1 MTTIKQLET
10 LKRQYKAANRL
21 YKLQQNVMMSD
32 AFADE
37 ADNIRKDNSTAPK
50 WTATMSKADEMI
62 REATEQMSE
71 VLLDIVAEY
80 DRVLLDSSRSMRA
93 LNSVVIKRGE
103 LTNYPCLHS
112 IVRATLSQGALDI
125 DTVQGFFL
133 FARLYC
139 KCYGTQ
145 KHDC

>member
-62 REATEQMSE
+62 RQAIEQMGE

-80 DRVLLDSSRSMRA
+80 DRVLLASSPEVKEMWREQSPEG
-93 LNSVVIKRGE
+93 I
-103 LTNYPCLHS
+103 
-112 IVRATLSQGALDI
+112 GA
-125 DTVQGFFL
+125 
-133 FARLYC
+133 
-139 KCYGTQ
+139 
-145 KHDC
+145 